1 MCAFDVSHYDFMTI
15 SDGGHKHAREF
26 GGGVMFVSIAND
38 GNLILVC
45 CSPGWT
51 EADWDAAVTAADV
64 DRSAYLDAEQIES
77 DGTEIYY
84 LTTAAV
90 DASVL

>member
-1 MCAFDVSHYDFMTI
+1 V
-15 SDGGHKHAREF
+15 
-26 GGGVMFVSIAND
+26 FVSIATA
-38 GNLILVC
+38 GNLIVVSC
-45 CSPGWT
+45 APGWT

>member
-1 MCAFDVSHYDFMTI
+1 MTI
-15 SDGGHKHAREF
+15 SEGGHKHAREF
-26 GGGVMFVSIAND
+26 GGWGVVFVSIATA
-38 GNLILVC
+38 GNLIVVSC
-45 CSPGWT
+45 APGWT

-64 DRSAYLDAEQIES
+64 DRSAYLDAEQIEP